1 MPFKARRSGNYA
13 SPCWFIS
20 RSFHW
25 QRTRPESSNI
35 YSQLLYTYNVCLCA
49 YVAKI
54 VDLSSARI
62 AFRLQFHFVNTFLE
76 LVVTQTLKGN
86 DDNDNYR
93 CRLCSE
99 SAITSAMSSD
109 LNRERSGSPNRIN
122 SYADLIR
129 ISAGSL
135 PNCCG
140 FIILSASVILPNVVK
155 IDRWLHENANKSN
168 KIPYSAMVMKVQK
181 WPGILI
187 WDRIIIKSYSVLLIG
202 RSSHNSKFHWNRLI
216 MFAIILLTDRQTGRQ
231 TKRQTERI
239 DRIFVINR
247 FLWSHLKQATFVS
260 SNYARTFPFWTAK
273 CSACSSSESIFR

>member
-122 SYADLIR
+122 SYADPDICR
-129 ISAGSL
+129 ITSKL
-135 PNCCG
+135 
-140 FIILSASVILPNVVK
+140 L
-155 IDRWLHENANKSN
+155 
-168 KIPYSAMVMKVQK
+168 
-181 WPGILI
+181 
-187 WDRIIIKSYSVLLIG
+187 RIHYLIG
-202 RSSHNSKFHWNRLI
+202 VSHFTECRENRPV
-216 MFAIILLTDRQTGRQ
+216 TVR
-231 TKRQTERI
+231 E
-239 DRIFVINR
+239 
-247 FLWSHLKQATFVS
+247 
-260 SNYARTFPFWTAK
+260 
-273 CSACSSSESIFR
+273 C